1 MIRSCGKRIMVTRQI
16 ELTEEQAKALD
27 EVAATLGRSV
37 SELIRD
43 RVDDLLRDQKREDP
57 EEVKR
62 RAIAAIGRF
71 RSGVTD
77 LSREHY
83 RYLDEAFGD

>member
-1 MIRSCGKRIMVTRQI
+1 MVTRQI

-43 RVDDLLRDQKREDP
+43 RVADLLRDQERENP

-71 RSGVTD
+71 RSDVTD
-77 LSREHY
+77 LSMEHD

>member
-1 MIRSCGKRIMVTRQI
+1 MVTRSI

-27 EVAATLGRSV
+27 EVAATSGRSV

-43 RVDDLLRDQKREDP
+43 QVADLLRDQKQDDRE
-57 EEVKR
+57 EIKR

-71 RSGVTD
+71 RSDVTD
-77 LSREHY
+77 LSREHD

>member
-1 MIRSCGKRIMVTRQI
+1 MVTRQI
-16 ELTEEQAKALD
+16 ELTEEQAKALE
-27 EVAATLGRSV
+27 EVATSLGRSV

-43 RVDDLLRDQKREDP
+43 RVDDLLHAPKQSDRE
-57 EEVKR
+57 EINR

-71 RSGVTD
+71 RSDVTD
-77 LSREHY
+77 LSTGHD

>member
-1 MIRSCGKRIMVTRQI
+1 MVTRQI

-27 EVAATLGRSV
+27 EVAVSQGRSV

-43 RVDDLLRDQKREDP
+43 RLDDILRDRTQGDRE
-57 EEVKR
+57 EFKR

-71 RSGVTD
+71 RSDVTD
-77 LSREHY
+77 LAREHD

>member
-1 MIRSCGKRIMVTRQI
+1 MVTRQI
-16 ELTEEQAKALD
+16 ELTEDQAKALD

-37 SELIRD
+37 SELLRD
-43 RVDDLLRDQKREDP
+43 RVDDLLRDQKREDR
-57 EEVKR
+57 EEIKR

-71 RSGVTD
+71 RSDATN
-77 LSREHY
+77 LSREHD